1 MNIVDSSGWLEY
13 FADAPNSDFFAPI
26 IENDADLL
34 VPSISLY
41 EVFKRIY
48 QQRGEEPALKAI
60 AAMAQ
65 GKVIELDVT
74 LALNAAKLSANRK
87 LPMADSIMLATAQA
101 HHAILWTQDA
111 DFKDMAGVRYIP
123 KYS

>member
-13 FADAPNSDFFAPI
+13 FADASNANFFAPI
-26 IENDADLL
+26 IENVADLL

-48 QQRGEEPALKAI
+48 QQRGEESALKAI

-111 DFKDMAGVRYIP
+111 DFKGMTEVQYIP
-123 KYS
+123 KHA